1 MSELSPAAVQIDAF
15 GKPVVDPG
23 GDPIVIVEYKKVLTT
38 AGPTYLL
45 LIDKSNAGGKYKH
58 VADGWIH
65 VHGGAAA
72 IVKEKVGDQWR
83 SDVGVIL
90 AIDGSQAV
98 IGYLEGGSVAAVN
111 VDSFVGSARGEL
123 FPLPMSAE
131 VEAGDFKYVAT
142 NYKDTDTNVTTGS
155 SLEDIGGVGRA
166 PEVGDVIIK
175 AVRLLGSGQA
185 TVFYTMRYRTV
196 S

>member
-1 MSELSPAAVQIDAF
+1 MGLSPAAVQVDAF
-15 GKPVVDPG
+15 GKAVAEPG
-23 GDPIVIVEYKKVLTT
+23 GDPIVVVEYRKVLAV

-45 LIDKSNAGGKYKH
+45 LIDKDNAGGKYKH
-58 VADGWIH
+58 VTDGPIH

-90 AIDGSQAV
+90 SIDGSEAV
-98 IGYLEGGSVAAVN
+98 IGYLEGGSVAAIN
-111 VDSFVGSARGEL
+111 VDSFVGAARGEL
-123 FPLPMSAE
+123 FPIPMSLE
-131 VEAGDFKYVAT
+131 VDAGDFKYVAT

-166 PEVGDVIIK
+166 PVVGDAIIK
-175 AVRLLGSGQA
+175 VERLSGSGQA
-185 TVFYTMRYRTV
+185 QIFYTMRYRTV
-196 S
+196 G